1 MNEDVAVSFVKKSMD
16 GSTFYFKTTNHRVL
30 LPGAALCGVAL
41 ALLGGLFPASVPLNA
56 VLSLV
61 GVPVIMWVL
70 VRGSGARF

>member
-1 MNEDVAVSFVKKSMD
+1 
-16 GSTFYFKTTNHRVL
+16 VL
-30 LPGAALCGVAL
+30 LPGAALCGVVL